1 MATVR
6 RRPFCCK
13 TRLTTS
19 LRGDVFA
26 VSAGLIELPVQ
37 AIADR
42 ALAPW
47 SGQRNEPQ
55 PGFGTASSERK
66 ETFFARY
73 SQIEQFG
80 KQLDYTADERD
91 LILLKTKPI
100 KLTNTTR
107 LAKKAPA
114 QPDQQCETRLRRI
127 RARGQTDDP
136 ARDQWPRLRS
146 RRRHRQGR
154 GHSTGASDPHF
165 SHRFTTRVDGRGF
178 GLHIAVLAA
187 QEMGGSLTA
196 PSEGAGAGATFV
208 LQLPCQTRRTRV
220 NDGRII
226 TPCA

>member
-1 MATVR
+1 MRFRLA
-6 RRPFCCK
+6 CLNDMCK
-13 TRLTTS
+13 PLLTEPLRHGLGNETS
-19 LRGDVFA
+19 RNPALEPPLP
-26 VSAGLIELPVQ
+26 SA
-37 AIADR
+37 
-42 ALAPW
+42 
-47 SGQRNEPQ
+47 
-55 PGFGTASSERK
+55 RK
-66 ETFFARY
+66 RFFTRY
-73 SQIEQFG
+73 SQLQQFG
-80 KQLDYTADERD
+80 KQLNYTADERD

-127 RARGQTDDP
+127 RARGQTDDR

-146 RRRHRQGR
+146 RRRHRQRR
-154 GHSTGASDPHF
+154 GHSTGESDPHF

-178 GLHIAVLAA
+178 GLHMAVLAA

-208 LQLPCQTRRTRV
+208 LQLPCQTRRTHV

>member
-1 MATVR
+1 MATAR
-6 RRPFCCK
+6 WWPFGCK

-19 LRGDVFA
+19 LRGDDFA

-66 ETFFARY
+66 ETFFTRY
-73 SQIEQFG
+73 SQLQKFE
-80 KQLDYTADERD
+80 KQLNYTADECD
-91 LILLKTKPI
+91 LIQLKTKSI

-114 QPDQQCETRLRRI
+114 QPDQPCETRLRRI
-127 RARGQTDDP
+127 RARGQTNDR

-146 RRRHRQGR
+146 RRRHRQRR
-154 GHSTGASDPHF
+154 GHSAGESDPHF
-165 SHRFTTRVDGRGF
+165 SHRFTTPVDGRGF

-208 LQLPCQTRRTRV
+208 LQLPCQTRRTHV
-220 NDGRII
+220 NDGTII